1 MSKRR
6 SSGLLTEREG
16 IWLAHLERVQSQGVT
31 IKAYAQE
38 QGVSFHAMY
47 QAKKR
52 LRALGAWPARK
63 KTAPAS
69 FARVA
74 VRDEAT
80 TRGVGACRL
89 RVGGDAMIEWEVA
102 PSAELLAAVIK
113 RVAGRG

>member
-6 SSGLLTEREG
+6 NSGLLSERGG

-31 IKAYAQE
+31 IKAYARE
-38 QGVSFHAMY
+38 QGMSFHAMY

-63 KTAPAS
+63 KPTAVS

-74 VRDEAT
+74 VREEAT
-80 TRGVGACRL
+80 TRGVGGCRL
-89 RVGGDAMIEWEVA
+89 RLAGDAVIEWEVA
-102 PSAELLAAVIK
+102 PSADLLAAVIE

>member
-1 MSKRR
+1 MPKRR
-6 SSGLLTEREG
+6 KSGLLSERDES
-16 IWLAHLERVQSQGVT
+16 WLAHLEKVQSQGVT
-31 IKAYAQE
+31 IKAYARE

-63 KTAPAS
+63 QAAPVS

-74 VRDEAT
+74 VHNEAT
-80 TRGVGACRL
+80 ARSVGACRL
-89 RVGGDAMIEWEVA
+89 RLAGDAVIEWEVA
-102 PSAELLAAVIK
+102 PSAELLASVIA